1 MTEAYDRGLR
11 DAAVEACRAAG
22 ARGHRGVYVSIP
34 GPSYETPAEIRMLR
48 TMGADAV
55 GMSTVPEVIAARH
68 LGMRVVGLS
77 CLTNMAAG
85 VQDRKLDHRDVLA
98 TGERVKA
105 ALLEVLA
112 RLVTEAARER

>member
-11 DAAVEACRAAG
+11 DAAGAACRAAG
-22 ARGHRGVYVSIP
+22 APCRRGVYVAIP
-34 GPSYETPAEIRMLR
+34 GPSYETPAEIRMFR

-68 LGMRVVGLS
+68 MGLRVVGLS

-85 VQDRKLDHRDVLA
+85 VADRKLDHRDVLA
-98 TGERVKA
+98 TGERVRA
-105 ALLEVLA
+105 TLLEVLA
-112 RLVTEAARER
+112 GLVTEAARR